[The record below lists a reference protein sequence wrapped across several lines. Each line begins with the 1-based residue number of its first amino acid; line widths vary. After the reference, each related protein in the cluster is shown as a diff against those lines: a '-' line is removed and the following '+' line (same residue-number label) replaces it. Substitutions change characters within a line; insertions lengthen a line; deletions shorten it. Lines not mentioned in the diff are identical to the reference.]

1 MRKLLAL
8 LFFIAI
14 YHPISAQDLG
24 YEDLIEYKTD
34 AELKS
39 EAFAK
44 FEPKL
49 STRMISGIVELIKGG
64 GPIWIPDV
72 LQERIQQPAYVHSAP
87 FVHNRRGKYVWRGLT
102 SEGFVALDHIWQSE
116 ILARYYMKFVE
127 SSHGKMD
134 PFLFYEPL
142 RWDPEK
148 KRLVLWHK
156 VKVNSD
162 TAKKLTAKQAL
173 EREVAI
179 SMSSAFI
186 KQYKRFGAEISSLIP
201 SRERLDKIVYNG
213 PMELYNYAP
222 VHNRNGSKTILMVTN
237 KGKATDLFTYYKKDG
252 KTTILDTIRVEAGV
266 FAKTIEYTQDVL
278 KSDVLQLASSDYEDL
293 YILTGYQEK
302 PPVYSTSTTDTNAMN
317 SVFARGGSEDTEE
330 QINYRTYVIRNSANY
345 PCTVKFWLV
354 GGTTTPV
361 YEKLGVNGMEIPA
374 NGKKEFLVSYGT
386 KSVSLKY
393 DCPES
398 NISGYWK

>member
-14 YHPISAQDLG
+14 YHPLSAQDLG
-24 YEDLIEYKTD
+24 YEDLIEYETD
-34 AELKS
+34 AELKG
-39 EAFAK
+39 EDFTK

-49 STRMISGIVELIKGG
+49 STRMLSGSINNIGG
-64 GPIWIPDV
+64 QIWMPDV
-72 LQERIQQPAYVHSAP
+72 LQERYQQPAYANTAP

-102 SEGFVALDHIWQSE
+102 PDGFVALDHIWQSE

-127 SSHGKMD
+127 SSHGTMK
-134 PFLFYEPL
+134 PFLYYEPL

-162 TAKKLTAKQAL
+162 TAKKLTSKLAL
-173 EREVAI
+173 EKEVAT
-179 SMSSAFI
+179 SMSSTFI
-186 KQYKRFGAEISSLIP
+186 EQYKLLGAKVSSLGP

-222 VHNRNGSKTILMVTN
+222 VYNFNGSKTILMVTN
-237 KGKATDLFTYYKKDG
+237 KGQATDLITYYKKDG
-252 KTTILDTIRVEAGV
+252 KTTILDTIHVEAGAI
-266 FAKTIEYTQDVL
+266 AKTIEYTPDKLKDDVL
-278 KSDVLQLASSDYEDL
+278 RIASSDYEDL
-293 YILTGYQEK
+293 YILTGYQKK

-317 SVFARGGSEDTEE
+317 SVFARGDSEDTEE

-386 KSVSLKY
+386 KSVTLKY